1 MKIDESRLLSIERA
15 AEWMGLRPPTL
26 RLWIAQRKIG
36 SVKLGRRRLI
46 KVTEIERVIERSTI
60 PAAPERPAR

>member
-1 MKIDESRLLSIERA
+1 MKTDESRLLSIEHA
-15 AEWMGLRPPTL
+15 AELMGLRPPTL

-46 KVTEIERVIERSTI
+46 KATEIERIIDRSTV
-60 PAAPERPAR
+60 PALPERLGR